1 MNALQEEKGIAHM
14 THYTGPTFRPPYE
27 EGSLLLQVTSGCSHN
42 ACTFCSMYND
52 VPFEVSPIEEV
63 EQDLAFVAQFNT
75 PYDRI
80 FLVNGD
86 AFCLSYDRLVEIA
99 ELVHRYLPRIRSI
112 GGYASV
118 NNVLAKS
125 EEELR
130 TLAQL
135 GYADFNI
142 GLESG
147 LDDVLAYMNKG
158 YELSDAREAFER
170 LNAAGMP
177 FNLNIITAAAGR
189 GRTAEHAAA
198 NAAIVNEANPTLIF
212 VSPLHVDPGARL
224 ERLVEEGD
232 FEECVLGDYITEEI
246 EFLKGLEVD
255 DCVFFGLHVSN
266 PVRVAGMLPRDK
278 ERLICELE
286 QGYDRFPEWQLQI
299 VPAKG
304 SEGRMIG

>member
-1 MNALQEEKGIAHM
+1 M
-14 THYTGPTFRPPYE
+14 HYTGPTFRPPYE
-27 EGSLLLQVTSGCSHN
+27 ASSLLLQVTSGCSHN
-42 ACTFCSMYND
+42 ACTFCSMYHG
-52 VPFEVSPIEEV
+52 VPFTVSPIEEV
-63 EQDLAFVAQFNT
+63 EEDLAYVGKHDTLF
-75 PYDRI
+75 DRV

-99 ELVHRYLPRIRSI
+99 ELVHRYLPRVESI

-118 NNVLAKS
+118 KNVLAKTGN
-125 EEELR
+125 ELR
-130 TLAQL
+130 DLAQL

-158 YELSDAREAFER
+158 YTLAEARETFAR
-170 LNAAGMP
+170 LNAAEMP

-189 GRTAEHAAA
+189 GRTVEHAAA
-198 NAAIVNEANPTLIF
+198 NASIVNEANPTLIF
-212 VSPLHVDPGARL
+212 VSPLHVDHGARL
-224 ERLVEEGD
+224 EQLVEDGD

-246 EFLKGLEVD
+246 EFLKRLEVS

-266 PVRVAGMLPRDK
+266 PVRVSGILPRDK
-278 ERLICELE
+278 AALVEELE
-286 QGYDRFPEWQLQI
+286 LGLGRFPEWQLQS

-304 SEGRMIG
+304 AEGRMIG